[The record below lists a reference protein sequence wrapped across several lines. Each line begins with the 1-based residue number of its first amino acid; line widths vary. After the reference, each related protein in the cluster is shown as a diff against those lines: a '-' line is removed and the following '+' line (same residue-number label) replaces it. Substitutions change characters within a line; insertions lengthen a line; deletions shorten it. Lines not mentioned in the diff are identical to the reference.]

1 MVSNPIPPFYEV
13 ARLLHETDEAT
24 LEACLK
30 YRRTPP
36 PEMSLS
42 WLRHSDYKIL
52 SGRLSLSALE
62 NSIDKKLP
70 PNARPSVKLAVKS
83 LLDFS
88 FKKAWLGE
96 SLPKFGLEI
105 GRGAILPIR
114 VAGRFHSQNDRFVVG
129 LQPRLDGGP
138 NLFWQMQNWLAL
150 INESYCLDP
159 LAPAE
164 PLILDVSRDLETGKR
179 GFHAIGIS
187 DVPLITRENLNNRLN
202 RFLNCWIRSVE
213 IVPVR
218 PRRERRAPAKELPP
232 IIPGLE
238 P

>member
-13 ARLLHETDEAT
+13 ARLLHETDGST
-24 LEACLK
+24 LKACVE

-62 NSIDKKLP
+62 NSIDQKLP

-88 FKKAWLGE
+88 AKKAWLGE
-96 SLPKFGLEI
+96 ALPRFGLEI

-114 VAGRFHSQNDRFVVG
+114 VAGRFHSRDDRFVVG

-138 NLFWQMQNWLAL
+138 SLFWQMQTWLAL

-159 LAPAE
+159 LAPAV
-164 PLILDVSRDLETGKR
+164 PLVLDVSRDPTTGKR
-179 GFHAIGIS
+179 GFHAIS
-187 DVPLITRENLNNRLN
+187 TAEVPLIAREDLDSRLN
-202 RFLNCWIRSVE
+202 RFLDCWDRAVE

-218 PRRERRAPAKELPP
+218 PRRERRASAKESPP

>member
-13 ARLLHETDEAT
+13 ARLTHESDEAT
-24 LEACLK
+24 LKACVE

-42 WLRHSDYKIL
+42 WLRQSDYKIL
-52 SGRLSLSALE
+52 SGLLSLSALE

-88 FKKAWLGE
+88 AKKAWLGE
-96 SLPKFGLEI
+96 PLPRFGLEI

-114 VAGRFHSQNDRFVVG
+114 VAGRFHSQNDRYVVG

-138 NLFWQMQNWLAL
+138 GLFWQMQTWLAL
-150 INESYCLDP
+150 INEAYCLDP

-164 PLILDVSRDLETGKR
+164 PLILDVSRDPETRKR
-179 GFHAIGIS
+179 GFHAIGIEE
-187 DVPLITRENLNNRLN
+187 VPLITRDDLNSRLDS
-202 RFLNCWIRSVE
+202 FLDCWDRAVE

-218 PRRERRAPAKELPP
+218 PRRERSAPAKDSPP
-232 IIPGLE
+232 HIPGLE